1 MYRQFEG
8 GYVEVLGPFQ
18 WGMPRTKQNCWAGFI
33 LYFSEKHYFH
43 FKANAGRGT
52 NNSGKFWALFYLLK
66 LMVDRNLL
74 TLQVYG
80 DSLLVIQWM
89 NAEVQ
94 VQDIGLYLIADQLKQ
109 ITRSFQYISFHRV
122 S

>member
-1 MYRQFEG
+1 
-8 GYVEVLGPFQ
+8 
-18 WGMPRTKQNCWAGFI
+18 
-33 LYFSEKHYFH
+33 
-43 FKANAGRGT
+43 
-52 NNSGKFWALFYLLK
+52 
-66 LMVDRNLL
+66 MVDRNLL